1 MLITR
6 KKVLIKKKRRNEKKG
21 IRINRR
27 REKMSGSKNSKRD
40 TKMRTGQREES
51 IAKRI
56 PKR

>member
-1 MLITR
+1 M
-6 KKVLIKKKRRNEKKG
+6 KERNKSQY
-21 IRINRR
+21 RR